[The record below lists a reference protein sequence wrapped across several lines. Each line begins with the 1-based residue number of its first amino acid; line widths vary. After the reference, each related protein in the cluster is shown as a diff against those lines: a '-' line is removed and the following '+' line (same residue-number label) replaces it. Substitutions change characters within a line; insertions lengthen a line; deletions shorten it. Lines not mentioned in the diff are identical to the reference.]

1 MSKYL
6 RIPFDEDECER
17 IKEELSVDEQKRAIV
32 QAYNQKADNSG
43 KNEESE
49 LSQYDSVREIR
60 EDSSLSEAE
69 RKRRIIRAK
78 RKGLR
83 R

>member
-6 RIPFDEDECER
+6 RIPFGGDECER
-17 IKEELSVDEQKRAIV
+17 IEEELSLGEQKEAIV
-32 QAYNQKADNSG
+32 QAYNQKVDHSDED
-43 KNEESE
+43 EEE
-49 LSQYDSVREIR
+49 LSQYGSVRDIR
-60 EDSSLSEAE
+60 ADDTLSEAE